1 MCQPS
6 ISDLLFDDNRLLLCT
21 KCNLPFLSLNKK
33 WRRECS
39 NPTEPQLFQCML
51 THSASDVENNCSDG
65 TESHNRSVSDLPV
78 YSLQCR
84 VQILLHVEQR
94 GSSGWFL
101 YGVRQSHDPA
111 IISEP
116 LLSLNKKFNTKI
128 YNFISRELRQWH
140 YWAVAWH
147 YLLHF
152 QNAVLQDVLIGQGHT
167 QPLTYIKTLIL

>member
-33 WRRECS
+33 WRSECS
-39 NPTEPQLFQCML
+39 NLTESQLFQCML
-51 THSASDVENNCSDG
+51 THSASNVENKCSDG

-84 VQILLHVEQR
+84 VQILLHVEQW
-94 GSSGWFL
+94 GSTGRFL
-101 YGVRQSHDPA
+101 YGVRQSDDPA

-116 LLSLNKKFNTKI
+116 LLSLNKKLNTKI
-128 YNFISRELRQWH
+128 YHFFLQNKGSDIVEQLLGITSSIFKMRFSRMFSLARDTRS
-140 YWAVAWH
+140 
-147 YLLHF
+147 LSP
-152 QNAVLQDVLIGQGHT
+152 T
-167 QPLTYIKTLIL
+167 